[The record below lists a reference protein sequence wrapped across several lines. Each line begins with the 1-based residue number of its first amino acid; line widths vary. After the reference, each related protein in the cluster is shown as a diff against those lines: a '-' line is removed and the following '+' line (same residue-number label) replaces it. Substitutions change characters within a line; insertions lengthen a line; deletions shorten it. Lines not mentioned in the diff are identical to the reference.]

1 MKKTDTQIQR
11 DGRRML
17 NRLLSYLKPYRREL
31 AFGIFVLAVLAA
43 LDTIFPIMLR
53 EGIDRF
59 AETGSLEGIWEYVG
73 IYIALIALST
83 VFVSLGLKSWAR
95 SWGYLLNALR
105 RDLFGKL
112 ECLSLDYYDTARSG
126 WIIER
131 FMRDVDIIAFFPTK
145 FVHQR
150 GSCVFR
156 LVFFAVVMLALDW
169 RMGLIIMATIPL
181 ILLLIKFFSIL
192 MIKRQRETRRQGSDM
207 TAFFSET
214 VTGAKNIKCLNLE
227 DRLTEE
233 FHEQST
239 QVKKVSM
246 SLIRVNSAYAQ
257 AIYFMGCLTMGIVV
271 TLGTSLCLDYSMS
284 VGTLAAFISYATA
297 LYNNIVSLSAVGER
311 YQNCKAAMERF
322 FSLLDQP
329 VRVDDTP
336 EVKAQ
341 YPDEAAIAHLP
352 KLHGGITF
360 ENVHFSYED
369 GQTVFRGLNLT
380 IRPGETIALVGET
393 GAGKTT
399 LVNLACRFYE
409 PTEGRIL
416 LDGQDYRNLPLRY
429 IYKNLGYVLQS
440 PHLFSGSILENIR
453 YGRLDAT
460 DEEVKA
466 AARMVYA
473 DAFISRLAE
482 GYQTDVG
489 EGGSLLSTGE
499 RQLVSFAR
507 ALLVDPSI
515 LVLDEATASVDS
527 ETEVL
532 ISKATEALIEGRTTF
547 IIAHR
552 LSTARGAD
560 RILVVDHGA
569 VVEDGTHEEL
579 MAARGYYY
587 RLNLRQYENELLA

>member
-1 MKKTDTQIQR
+1 M
-11 DGRRML
+11 
-17 NRLLSYLKPYRREL
+17 
-31 AFGIFVLAVLAA
+31 
-43 LDTIFPIMLR
+43 
-53 EGIDRF
+53 
-59 AETGSLEGIWEYVG
+59 
-73 IYIALIALST
+73 
-83 VFVSLGLKSWAR
+83 
-95 SWGYLLNALR
+95 
-105 RDLFGKL
+105 
-112 ECLSLDYYDTARSG
+112 
-126 WIIER
+126 
-131 FMRDVDIIAFFPTK
+131 
-145 FVHQR
+145 
-150 GSCVFR
+150 
-156 LVFFAVVMLALDW
+156 
-169 RMGLIIMATIPL
+169 
-181 ILLLIKFFSIL
+181 
-192 MIKRQRETRRQGSDM
+192 
-207 TAFFSET
+207 
-214 VTGAKNIKCLNLE
+214 NLE